1 MTALLELRNIT
12 KRFGSRR
19 QPIWALSGID
29 LHVHEGETLG
39 VVGESGSGK
48 STAARIAVGLEHPTG
63 GDALL
68 QGERITAPHGDRV
81 QMVFQDPAS
90 SLDPLLRIRTS
101 VREPLDARGGEPRD
115 SRERRTIEIQREVG
129 LAEEYG
135 LRFPP
140 SLSGGQKQR
149 ASIARAL
156 APLPP
161 LVVCDEPVTA
171 LDVSIRAQ
179 ILNLLRQIQDLHGT
193 AYLFIS
199 HDLCTV
205 AYMSH
210 RIAVMYLGKVVEVGP
225 TAALL
230 RKPAHPYTCALL
242 SAVPTLQ
249 QGSHRRAR
257 ILLRGDPPSVMN
269 PPRGCRFHTRCPL
282 ADERCRT
289 EEPANRSLG
298 PGHLVA
304 CHHAPV
310 DEAILAARSA
320 S

>member
-1 MTALLELRNIT
+1 MTALLELRAVT

-19 QPIWALSGID
+19 HPVWALSGID

-39 VVGESGSGK
+39 IVGESGSGK
-48 STAARIAVGLEHPTG
+48 STAARIAVGLDHPTDG
-63 GDALL
+63 EALL
-68 QGERITAPHGDRV
+68 KGERIATTRGDQV
-81 QMVFQDPAS
+81 QMVFQDPAA

-101 VREPLDARGGEPRD
+101 VREPLDA
-115 SRERRTIEIQREVG
+115 SRASPPDVRQRRTLDIQREVG
-129 LAEEYG
+129 LAGEYG
-135 LRFPP
+135 LRFPS

-225 TAALL
+225 TAAIL
-230 RKPAHPYTCALL
+230 RSPAHPYTCALL

-249 QGSHRRAR
+249 QGSLRRAR
-257 ILLRGDPPSVMN
+257 ILLRGDPPSVMH
-269 PPRGCRFHTRCPL
+269 PPAGCRFHTRCPL

-289 EEPANRSLG
+289 EEPAARSLG
-298 PGHLVA
+298 PGHTVA

-310 DEAILAARSA
+310 SEALLAEKAA